1 MFDHTKPASSSLIRT
16 VPAPQRLY
24 FDHHRLDA
32 FHVALEALVQGDAI
46 ARSLPRGYG
55 TLADQLRRALQ
66 GAYLQTT
73 EAAARSGADRLSR
86 FRCARAEAGEAAGAL
101 QAIARLG
108 LSEPAKI
115 DPVIELLWRLCAMLN
130 RLGKPGR

>member
-1 MFDHTKPASSSLIRT
+1 MNDHAKTESPSLIQT
-16 VPAPQRLY
+16 VPAKEQRY

-73 EAAARSGADRLSR
+73 EAAARSGPDRLAR

-101 QAIARLG
+101 QAIGRLG
-108 LSEPAKI
+108 LAEPAKI

-130 RLGKPGR
+130 RLGKLRR

>member
-1 MFDHTKPASSSLIRT
+1 M
-16 VPAPQRLY
+16 
-24 FDHHRLDA
+24 
-32 FHVALEALVQGDAI
+32 
-46 ARSLPRGYG
+46 
-55 TLADQLRRALQ
+55 ADQLRRALQ

-101 QAIARLG
+101 QAISRLG
-108 LSEPAKI
+108 LGEPAKI

-130 RLGKPGR
+130 RLGKLKR